1 MPRKG
6 KGQKVQS
13 AGGQG
18 YGERVKQEEAQ
29 RVIPLPE
36 VPKMKPGGAG
46 PLARPT
52 EQPRQPVT
60 SGAAVGPGPGAEA
73 LALPQGSGDKE
84 MSERLAAYLPLLET
98 KAAQPEA
105 SANFRMF
112 VRRVRSLAAESRGVF

>member
-29 RVIPLPE
+29 RAIPLPE
-36 VPKMKPGGAG
+36 TPRIQPGAAG
-46 PLARPT
+46 PLTRPT

-60 SGAAVGPGPGAEA
+60 SGAGVGPGPGAEA
-73 LALPQGSGDKE
+73 LAVPQGAGDKE

-105 SANFRMF
+105 TANFRMF
-112 VRRVRSLAAESRGVF
+112 VRRVRDLAVNGRGVY